1 MSKKKKHKFF
11 ASEPVAVTVGGEL
24 EGLNLIRVEEENN
37 MGNEWF
43 YLNDIS
49 WFKAVD
55 GRIVTPVK
63 CVVTH
68 LSEQPKGFRFMSK
81 KAAEQCIV
89 DVAPFGKC
97 YERQALES
105 LWDELNGHGVT
116 DKNQAES
123 EESSEDQKTE
133 SEENSEDQNDCT
145 DDENEPSEEGQ
156 FVNCQKFSE
165 NSETCSEDDA
175 KNA

>member
-11 ASEPVAVTVGGEL
+11 ASEVVAVPVGGEL
-24 EGLNLIRVEEENN
+24 EGLNLIRVEEKND

-49 WFKAVD
+49 WFQAID

-63 CVVTH
+63 GVVTH
-68 LSEQPKGFRFMSK
+68 LDSPTSELRYMSVTV
-81 KAAEQCIV
+81 AEQCIV

-105 LWDELNGHGVT
+105 LWDKLNGRGVS
-116 DKNQAES
+116 DEKQAES
-123 EESSEDQKTE
+123 KDQK
-133 SEENSEDQNDCT
+133 SCT
-145 DDENEPSEEGQ
+145 DDENAPSERGQ

-165 NSETCSEDDA
+165 DSETCSEDDA